1 METHKK
7 YGHTVEPVAVRKKGG
22 KVDVTVRLTGNFP
35 GSPIEV
41 PFLFGLKAGK
51 ITSLKIG

>member
-1 METHKK
+1 VETHKK